1 VIVARGEARETLVA
15 ADRPG
20 APSPQDMRY
29 PQVSFITMNYDAI
42 LVVSFGGPEKHE
54 DVIPF
59 LENVL
64 RGRNVPRERMLAV
77 AEHYYHFDGKSPIN
91 QQTRELIA
99 ALEKELAA
107 HGPKLPVYWGNRN
120 WHPMLADTLRR
131 MKADGVRRA
140 LAFVT
145 SAYSSYS
152 GCRQYREDIAGAQ
165 AEVGE
170 GAPEVEKLRMFFNHP
185 GFLEATEE
193 RIQDALA
200 SLPDASLRS
209 AERTNASV
217 PTQSASVK
225 QELQEKS
232 KSPLLAKDARNGAPI
247 GSSAVENVQ
256 IVYVA
261 HSVPLSMARTS
272 DYVKQLEEVRRL
284 SSAALGITNDALVYQ
299 SRSGAPGQPWLEPD
313 ILDYLREVK
322 TKNLADGVV
331 IAPISFISD
340 HMEVLYDL
348 DIEARQL
355 CDSIGLPMARA
366 KTVGVHPKFVGMIRE
381 LILEKTAGAERRAL
395 GSLGPRADVCA
406 EDCCPAPA
414 RPVRPRQ

>member
-1 VIVARGEARETLVA
+1 MT
-15 ADRPG
+15 
-20 APSPQDMRY
+20 
-29 PQVSFITMNYDAI
+29 YDAI
-42 LVVSFGGPEKHE
+42 LVVSFGGPEGHD

-99 ALEKELAA
+99 ALKDELAQ

-120 WHPMLADTLRR
+120 WHPMIADTLRQ
-131 MKADGVRRA
+131 MKSDGIKRA

-152 GCRQYREDIAGAQ
+152 GCRQYREDIVSAQ

-170 GAPEVEKLRMFFNHP
+170 GAPQIDKLRAFFNHP
-185 GFLEATEE
+185 GFLGATED
-193 RIQDALA
+193 RIKDALA
-200 SLPDASLRS
+200 ELPNALLRS
-209 AERTNASV
+209 AEQPKAAV
-217 PTQSASVK
+217 PTH
-225 QELQEKS
+225 
-232 KSPLLAKDARNGAPI
+232 
-247 GSSAVENVQ
+247 VQ
-256 IVYVA
+256 VVYVA
-261 HSVPLSMARTS
+261 HSIPISMANTC

-284 SSAALGITNDALVYQ
+284 SSEALGIKKDALVYQ

-313 ILDYLREVK
+313 ILDHLPEVK
-322 TKNLADGVV
+322 EKNLASAVV

-348 DIEARQL
+348 DIEAKQL
-355 CDSIGLPMARA
+355 CDSLGLPMARA
-366 KTVGVHPKFVGMIRE
+366 KTVGVHSKFIAMIRE
-381 LILEKTAGAERRAL
+381 LILEKTEGAKRRVL
-395 GSLGPRADVCA
+395 GALGPREDVCA
-406 EDCCPAPA
+406 EDCCPAAQRPA
-414 RPVRPRQ
+414 RPQHAH